1 MRKRDKKK
9 ERKEIV
15 HALSMVFQ
23 IGLSMMVCMGMS
35 LAIGFYLDK
44 LFGTKFWIII
54 MMVIGVMASFRSLL
68 VLTGVYHPGQKKGE
82 ENEKENTDGD
92 SEK

>member
-1 MRKRDKKK
+1 MRKRDEKKD
-9 ERKEIV
+9 RKEIV
-15 HALSMVFQ
+15 KALSMILQ

-44 LFGTKFWIII
+44 LFGTKFWMII

-68 VLTGVYHPGQKKGE
+68 VLTGVYHPGRSREKKE
-82 ENEKENTDGD
+82 EKENGDGN
-92 SEK
+92 SQN

>member
-1 MRKRDKKK
+1 MRKRDEKKD
-9 ERKEIV
+9 RKEIIK
-15 HALSMVFQ
+15 ALSMILQ

-44 LFGTKFWIII
+44 LLGTKFWMII

-68 VLTGVYHPGQKKGE
+68 VLTGVYHPGRGREKE
-82 ENEKENTDGD
+82 EEKENRDGN
-92 SEK
+92 SQN